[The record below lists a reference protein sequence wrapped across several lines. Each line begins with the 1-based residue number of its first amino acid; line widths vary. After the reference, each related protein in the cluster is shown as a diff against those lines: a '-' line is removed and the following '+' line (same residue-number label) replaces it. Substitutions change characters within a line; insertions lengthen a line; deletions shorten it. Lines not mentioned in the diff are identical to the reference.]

1 MLFTKGTHMRL
12 YRVVWACVLV
22 SLNGMSS
29 GCAPPSPESISR
41 ERLSK
46 IGVQFEKASADMPY
60 ANIPAA
66 ETGRTVVT
74 VPCYWGGDSPQGW
87 TDEDFKGAI
96 DDLRKLSDM
105 DYLMLRL
112 TRITD
117 RSMGEVASLTQ
128 LRHLNLSTLN
138 VTDDGI
144 AKLSTLHNLEGLYF
158 DGSHAITG
166 VGLQSLTDLPL
177 RKLSLRGT
185 AASDETT
192 SALEELTA
200 IEYLDLGMSPV
211 GDTTLSRIG
220 KLPKLKI
227 LLLDMTSITDKGVHE
242 LLNAK
247 NLERLTVSNNWE
259 RIKGVDLREICK
271 LPRLRLLEIGG
282 TGVKKEAVDALR
294 RDFSSLKITWY
305 PYP

>member
-1 MLFTKGTHMRL
+1 MRL

-96 DDLRKLSDM
+96 DDQRKLSDK

-112 TRITD
+112 LKRQRQPCSLPAIKAIWYHPMIATD
-117 RSMGEVASLTQ
+117 
-128 LRHLNLSTLN
+128 
-138 VTDDGI
+138 
-144 AKLSTLHNLEGLYF
+144 
-158 DGSHAITG
+158 
-166 VGLQSLTDLPL
+166 
-177 RKLSLRGT
+177 SLRY
-185 AASDETT
+185 S
-192 SALEELTA
+192 
-200 IEYLDLGMSPV
+200 
-211 GDTTLSRIG
+211 
-220 KLPKLKI
+220 
-227 LLLDMTSITDKGVHE
+227 
-242 LLNAK
+242 
-247 NLERLTVSNNWE
+247 
-259 RIKGVDLREICK
+259 LRQ
-271 LPRLRLLEIGG
+271 
-282 TGVKKEAVDALR
+282 
-294 RDFSSLKITWY
+294 
-305 PYP
+305 